1 MLKSPQFTRSAVIAA
16 TVISLAASPAVARQA
31 DIPVRPSPAMSAT
44 QHGRHWTQARVDGM
58 GVRPAGQPVAASAA
72 PAVPLTQPTA
82 ASSGP
87 DWLLIAIGSSA
98 VLALLLAVAVLPT
111 GWFRGSPFRARRV

>member
-31 DIPVRPSPAMSAT
+31 DMPVHQAPAVAAA
-44 QHGRHWTQARVDGM
+44 QHGRHWTQARVDGI

-72 PAVPLTQPTA
+72 PAVPLTQPTP

>member
-31 DIPVRPSPAMSAT
+31 DSPVRPSPAMSAT
-44 QHGRHWTQARVDGM
+44 QHGRDWTQARVDGI